1 MLESALNFFKDYG
14 IWGLMI
20 HSFLDAIIFPV
31 PAFFSQVSLSLIDP
45 SSAIL
50 LATAGYI
57 ACLLG
62 TPVGYLLG
70 VLIGKPLLQFTVKKK
85 WVDKAVDLFQKNGGT
100 AIMIGAFTPIPFKV
114 FTILSGF
121 ISYPLWKLI
130 LYAALGRA
138 AKFYV
143 VGILFYL
150 YGRAAENMV
159 DEASMYVFAIGVP
172 LIVLGLVIKK
182 LVDKRREKR
191 ARDQEAESQKET
203 VQTDMAQR
211 DTAQKEQSVG
221 LRIEESAD
229 SLH

>member
-1 MLESALNFFKDYG
+1 MLESALNFFKEYG

-50 LATAGYI
+50 LATAGFA

-70 VLIGKPLLQFTVKKK
+70 VLIGKPLLNYTVKKK
-85 WVDKAVDLFQKNGGT
+85 WVDRAVDLFQRNGGI
-100 AIMIGAFTPIPFKV
+100 AILIGAFTPIPFKV

-121 ISYPLWKLI
+121 MNYPLWKLI
-130 LYAALGRA
+130 VYAALGRA

-159 DEASMYVFAIGVP
+159 DEATLYVFAVGVP
-172 LIVLGLVIKK
+172 LVVIGLVIHR
-182 LVDKRREKR
+182 LVIRRRSRRKAAAENAEPEPAAEPDR
-191 ARDQEAESQKET
+191 PQELKIGEGA
-203 VQTDMAQR
+203 
-211 DTAQKEQSVG
+211 DTI
-221 LRIEESAD
+221 RM
-229 SLH
+229 